1 MFAVNWRRQ
10 PGNRLDPIIPD
21 NASKRKCMETDNSF
35 PIFSVVIGVIG
46 LMALLL
52 VLTRFW
58 VNVGAREI
66 AIKERRYLGDKMPP
80 GRVVAT
86 SSEVGIQA
94 AVLKPGLHTIFW
106 PFERVVKKVPLI
118 EIGPDELGVIE
129 AVDGEPLPTGRIFAP
144 DRAQNAH
151 NNFQDPIV
159 FLEQGGVKGIQMRTL
174 PPGFWPIHPY
184 LFRVSIAKNTVVP
197 KGCIGIVNAG
207 DGSPL
212 DPGRLLGKAI
222 KGHQNFQDAEQFIYA
237 GGQKGSQVEILTPGT
252 YRILTNSI
260 SLDNSGNKPGL
271 FSVELFQAV
280 VINENQVGLVDALD
294 GSPLNPHDY
303 VAAPVE
309 GHNNFQNG
317 NEFIIQGGQRGPQ
330 KDLLLPGTYYINPL
344 LFKVI
349 PEKAG
354 EVKPGEVAVIVSNV
368 GKDPTLEIRRAMAN
382 KVREKLEREEKEQL
396 ALAAAHLDT
405 LDGNEGDDI
414 LKLEEEMRL
423 SDPADRRLDAGAHEA
438 YVVPIG
444 YRGIQETVVGP
455 GKYYVNTLAITP
467 VIIPTTNQTV
477 EWTSEQLAETFNPFE
492 VISKDGFT
500 MQLEVRVV
508 FRVKPEDAPFMV
520 AKIGSIDRLIQNVMH
535 PLIDSIFRNQA
546 SESSAMAYLQ
556 NRHEEQERAE
566 ARVRAHLLKY
576 HVDVVN
582 VLICHI
588 RLPEE
593 LMKTQ
598 TEKILAEQR
607 QNMYNAQREAESKRI
622 ELEKTKAH
630 ADNQR
635 DLMAAT
641 VGVEISGKRAEQR
654 KAEAEG
660 EAYYILETGKAEAEK
675 VRLMGESQ
683 GVAYRE
689 QANALGPQGVALVE
703 TLKVIGEKGVRITP
717 DVLAS
722 GGNGEGAGNL
732 GTLLLLNLFRN
743 QINTGSNSDG
753 KVIAAKQ

>member
-10 PGNRLDPIIPD
+10 PGNLLSFEVPHY
-21 NASKRKCMETDNSF
+21 ASKRKYMETVNGF
-35 PIFSVVIGVIG
+35 PIFSVVTGIIGFF
-46 LMALLL
+46 ALLF
-52 VLTRFW
+52 VLRRIL

-66 AIKERRYLGDKMPP
+66 AIKERRYIGNKMPP

-94 AVLKPGLHTIFW
+94 AVLKPGLHMIFW
-106 PFERVVKKVPLI
+106 PFERIVKKVPLI
-118 EIGPDELGVIE
+118 EIRPDEFGVIE

-151 NNFQDPIV
+151 NNFQDPIA
-159 FLEQGGVKGIQMRTL
+159 FIEQGGVKGIQMRTL
-174 PPGFWPIHPY
+174 PPGLWPIHPY
-184 LFRVSIAKNTVVP
+184 LFRVSIAKNTVIP

-222 KGHQNFQDAEQFIYA
+222 EGHRNFQDAEQFIYG

-260 SLDNSGNKPGL
+260 SLDNSGAKPGL

-280 VINENQVGLVDALD
+280 VINENQVGLVEALD
-294 GSPLNPHDY
+294 GSPLNPHNY

-309 GHNNFQNG
+309 GHQNFQNG
-317 NEFIIQGGQRGPQ
+317 NEFITRGGQRGPQ
-330 KDLLLPGTYYINPL
+330 KDLLLPGTYYVNPL

-354 EVKPGEVAVIVSNV
+354 EIKPGEVAVIVSNV
-368 GKDPTLEIRRAMAN
+368 GKDPTFEIRRAMAD
-382 KVREKLEREEKEQL
+382 KVREKLVREEKEQL
-396 ALAAAHLDT
+396 ALSAAHLDT
-405 LDGNEGDDI
+405 FDGTEGDDI

-438 YVVPIG
+438 YVVPEG

-455 GKYYVNTLAITP
+455 GRYYVNTLAITP

-607 QNMYNAQREAESKRI
+607 QNMYNAQREAESRRI

-641 VGVEISGKRAEQR
+641 VGVEISSKRAEQR

-660 EAYYILETGKAEAEK
+660 EAYYILQTGKAEAEK

-689 QANALGPQGVALVE
+689 QASALGAQGVALVE

-722 GGNGEGAGNL
+722 GGKGEGAGNL

-743 QINTGSNSDG
+743 QLSTGSSIDG
-753 KVIAAKQ
+753 KVSVAKQ